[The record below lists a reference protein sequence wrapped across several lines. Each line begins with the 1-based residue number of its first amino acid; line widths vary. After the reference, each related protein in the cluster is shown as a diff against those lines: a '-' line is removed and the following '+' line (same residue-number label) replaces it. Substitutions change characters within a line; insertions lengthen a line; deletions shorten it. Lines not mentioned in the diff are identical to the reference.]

1 VPMPSARLLVLP
13 AAAALLCA
21 LLPERGGTDGWSLFP
36 PLLAIL
42 VAVASGRLVWGLCL
56 ALFSGALI
64 ALPTDVPV
72 YMWPLHA
79 LYMAAI
85 DFVWTPLRDS
95 FQLFIL
101 GFTAS
106 LIGMVRVVSLA
117 GGTRGIAEALVR
129 RAASARSTR
138 LATALLGMAIFFDD
152 YANTIVVGT
161 TMRPITDRFRI
172 SREKLAYLVDSTA
185 APVAGVAII
194 STWIGFEVGLFGDAM
209 DSLGTG
215 ISGYE
220 LFFRALPARFYC
232 LLTLFFLLVSTLMRR
247 DYGPMLR
254 AERRA
259 RQHNQPLAP
268 GAQPMTGD
276 AHQVPDHPD
285 IAGHWAVAA
294 LPVGLVIF
302 GVLAGM
308 HWDAR
313 NAEAVIAAR
322 GEHAFFSRVYWTA
335 VFSNADGAKVMFLS
349 SLAGSGL
356 AFVFARTRKS
366 VRDGSRPLGT
376 STILRT
382 WVSGITG
389 FSYALLILVL
399 AWAIKEM
406 CQAVHT
412 SDYLIGALENVLD
425 PRFLP
430 LLVFGLAAAVAFS
443 IGTSWTTMALLL
455 PTMLPVA
462 HQMGD
467 ITLVIL
473 VAAAV
478 LDGAIFGDHCSP
490 ISDTTVLSSIAASC
504 DHIAHVRTQAP
515 YAITTMCIAAVCGYL
530 GSTLLYST
538 YIGLG
543 LGMLVV
549 VATLV
554 IVGRDP
560 DRTAPLDAD
569 GESASPSLP

>member
-1 VPMPSARLLVLP
+1 MPSVSTRILIQS

-42 VAVASGRLVWGLCL
+42 IAVASGRLVWGLCL
-56 ALFSGALI
+56 ALFCGALI
-64 ALPTDVPV
+64 AQPGDTALYLRPFAA
-72 YMWPLHA
+72 LHA
-79 LYMAAI
+79 AVI
-85 DFVWTPLRDS
+85 DFVWAPLRDS
-95 FQLFIL
+95 FQLYIL

-117 GGTRGIAEALVR
+117 GGTRGIAELLVR

-138 LATALLGMAIFFDD
+138 LATALLGLAIFFDD

-185 APVAGVAII
+185 APVAGIAII
-194 STWIGFEVGLFGDAM
+194 STWIGFEVGLFEDAM
-209 DSLGTG
+209 NSLGTG
-215 ISGYE
+215 LSGYE

-232 LLTLFFLLVSTLMRR
+232 LLTLFFLFASTLLGR
-247 DYGPMLR
+247 DFGPMLQ

-259 RQHNQPLAP
+259 MQFDQPLAP
-268 GAQPMTGD
+268 DAQPMTGEEST
-276 AHQVPDHPD
+276 VPDHPD
-285 IAGHWAVAA
+285 LVGHWLVAA

-308 HWDAR
+308 NWDAR
-313 NAEAVIAAR
+313 DAEAVVAAR
-322 GEHAFFSRVYWTA
+322 SEHALFSRAYWTA

-349 SLAGSGL
+349 SLAGSAL
-356 AFVFARTRKS
+356 AFILARTRRS
-366 VRDGSRPLGT
+366 QRDGSRPLSSALIG
-376 STILRT
+376 RT
-382 WVSGITG
+382 WASGITG

-399 AWAIKEM
+399 AWAMKEM

-412 SDYLIGALENVLD
+412 SDYLVGALENVLD
-425 PRFLP
+425 PRLLP
-430 LLVFGLAAAVAFS
+430 LIVFALAAAVAFS
-443 IGTSWTTMALLL
+443 IGTSWTTMAILL

-515 YAITTMCIAAVCGYL
+515 YALATMSLAAIFGYL
-530 GSTLLYST
+530 GSTLFYST
-538 YIGLG
+538 YVGLG
-543 LGMLVV
+543 LGMAAV
-549 VATLV
+549 VALLL
-554 IVGRDP
+554 IAGRSP
-560 DRTAPLDAD
+560 D
-569 GESASPSLP
+569 SAA

>member
-389 FSYALLILVL
+389 FSYALLILIL

>member
-1 VPMPSARLLVLP
+1 MPMPSARLLILP
-13 AAAALLCA
+13 TAAALLCA

-64 ALPTDVPV
+64 ALPIDVPV

-138 LATALLGMAIFFDD
+138 LATALLGLAIFFDD

-366 VRDGSRPLGT
+366 LRDGRRPLGT

-515 YAITTMCIAAVCGYL
+515 YAMTTMCIAAVCGYL

-538 YIGLG
+538 YVGLG

>member
-1 VPMPSARLLVLP
+1 MPMPSARLLVLP

-138 LATALLGMAIFFDD
+138 LATSLLGLAIFFDD

-356 AFVFARTRKS
+356 AYVFARTRKS

-389 FSYALLILVL
+389 FSYALLILIL

>member
-1 VPMPSARLLVLP
+1 MPMPSARLLILP

-138 LATALLGMAIFFDD
+138 LATALLGLAIFFDD

-209 DSLGTG
+209 DSLGAG

-356 AFVFARTRKS
+356 AFVFARTRRS
-366 VRDGSRPLGT
+366 LRDGRRPLGT

>member
-1 VPMPSARLLVLP
+1 
-13 AAAALLCA
+13 
-21 LLPERGGTDGWSLFP
+21 
-36 PLLAIL
+36 
-42 VAVASGRLVWGLCL
+42 
-56 ALFSGALI
+56 
-64 ALPTDVPV
+64 
-72 YMWPLHA
+72 
-79 LYMAAI
+79 MAAI

-106 LIGMVRVVSLA
+106 LIGMVRVISLA

-129 RAASARSTR
+129 KAASARSTR
-138 LATALLGMAIFFDD
+138 LATALLGLAIFFDD

-172 SREKLAYLVDSTA
+172 SREKLAYLIDSTA

-209 DSLGTG
+209 ESLGTG
-215 ISGYE
+215 VSGYE
-220 LFFRALPARFYC
+220 LFFRALPGRFYC

-259 RQHNQPLAP
+259 SQHNQPLATD
-268 GAQPMTGD
+268 ARPMTGD
-276 AHQVPDHPD
+276 AHRVPEHPD
-285 IAGHWAVAA
+285 IAGHWAIAV
-294 LPVGLVIF
+294 LPVGLVIL

-313 NAEAVIAAR
+313 NAETVIAAR
-322 GEHAFFSRVYWTA
+322 GEHTLFSRTYWTA

-356 AFVFARTRKS
+356 AFILARTRRS
-366 VRDGSRPLGT
+366 MRDGSHPLKT
-376 STILRT
+376 LIILRT
-382 WVSGITG
+382 WTAGITG

-430 LLVFGLAAAVAFS
+430 LVVFGLAAAVAFS

-462 HQMGD
+462 YQMGD

-515 YAITTMCIAAVCGYL
+515 YAITTMCIAAVFGYL

-538 YIGLG
+538 SVGLG

-554 IVGRDP
+554 LAGRDP
-560 DRTAPLDAD
+560 DR
-569 GESASPSLP
+569 

>member
-1 VPMPSARLLVLP
+1 MPMPSARLLILP

-138 LATALLGMAIFFDD
+138 LATALLGLAIFFDD
-152 YANTIVVGT
+152 YAKTIVVGT

-313 NAEAVIAAR
+313 NAEAVITAR

-356 AFVFARTRKS
+356 AFVFARTRRS
-366 VRDGSRPLGT
+366 LRDGRRPLGT

-538 YIGLG
+538 YVGLG
-543 LGMLVV
+543 LGMLAV

>member
-1 VPMPSARLLVLP
+1 MPTPSARLLVLP

-138 LATALLGMAIFFDD
+138 LATALLGLAIFFDD

>member
-1 VPMPSARLLVLP
+1 MPMPSARLLILP

-138 LATALLGMAIFFDD
+138 LATALLGLAIFFDD

-185 APVAGVAII
+185 APVAGVAVI

-335 VFSNADGAKVMFLS
+335 IFSNADGAKVMFLS

-366 VRDGSRPLGT
+366 LRDGRRPLT
-376 STILRT
+376 LSAILRT

-412 SDYLIGALENVLD
+412 SDYLIGALESVLD

-538 YIGLG
+538 YVGLG

-549 VATLV
+549 VATLF

>member
-1 VPMPSARLLVLP
+1 MPMPSARLLILP

-138 LATALLGMAIFFDD
+138 LATALLGLAIFFDD

-313 NAEAVIAAR
+313 NAEAVITAR

-356 AFVFARTRKS
+356 AFVFARTRRS
-366 VRDGSRPLGT
+366 LRDGRRPLGT

-515 YAITTMCIAAVCGYL
+515 YAMTTMCIAAVCGYL

-538 YIGLG
+538 YVGLG
-543 LGMLVV
+543 LGMLAV

>member
-1 VPMPSARLLVLP
+1 MPMPSARLLILP

-138 LATALLGMAIFFDD
+138 LATALLGLAIFFDD

-185 APVAGVAII
+185 APVAGVAVI

-335 VFSNADGAKVMFLS
+335 IFSNADGAKVMFLS

-366 VRDGSRPLGT
+366 LRDGRRPLT
-376 STILRT
+376 LSAILRT

-412 SDYLIGALENVLD
+412 SDYLIGALESVLD

-538 YIGLG
+538 YVGLG

>member
-1 VPMPSARLLVLP
+1 MPMPSARLLVLP

-138 LATALLGMAIFFDD
+138 LATALLGLAIFFDD

-356 AFVFARTRKS
+356 AYVFARTRKS

-543 LGMLVV
+543 LGMLLV

>member
-1 VPMPSARLLVLP
+1 MPMPSARLLVLP

-313 NAEAVIAAR
+313 NAEAVITAR

>member
-1 VPMPSARLLVLP
+1 MPMPSARLLILP

-138 LATALLGMAIFFDD
+138 LATALLGLAIFFDD

-185 APVAGVAII
+185 APVAGVAVI

-335 VFSNADGAKVMFLS
+335 IFSNADGAKVMFLS

-366 VRDGSRPLGT
+366 LRDGRRPLT
-376 STILRT
+376 LSAILRT

-538 YIGLG
+538 YVGLG

>member
-1 VPMPSARLLVLP
+1 MPSARLLILP

-64 ALPTDVPV
+64 ALPIDVPV

-138 LATALLGMAIFFDD
+138 LATALLGLAIFFDD

-366 VRDGSRPLGT
+366 LHDGRRPLGT

-538 YIGLG
+538 YVGLG

>member
-1 VPMPSARLLVLP
+1 MPTPRARLLILP

-72 YMWPLHA
+72 YVWPLHA

-138 LATALLGMAIFFDD
+138 LATALLGLAIFFDD

-209 DSLGTG
+209 DRLGTG

-322 GEHAFFSRVYWTA
+322 GEHALFSRVYWTA

-356 AFVFARTRKS
+356 AFVFARTRRS
-366 VRDGSRPLGT
+366 LRDGSRPLAP

-399 AWAIKEM
+399 AWGIKEM

-554 IVGRDP
+554 IVGHDP

>member
-1 VPMPSARLLVLP
+1 VPLTSARILIPPV
-13 AAAALLCA
+13 AAALLCA
-21 LLPERGGTDGWSLFP
+21 ILPERGGTDGWSLFP
-36 PLLAIL
+36 PILAI
-42 VAVASGRLVWGLCL
+42 VIAVVSGRLVWGLCL

-64 ALPTDVPV
+64 ALPAEVPFYV
-72 YMWPLHA
+72 RPLHA
-79 LYMAAI
+79 LHMAAV
-85 DFVWTPLRDS
+85 DFVWMPLRES

-106 LIGMVRVVSLA
+106 LIGMVRVISIA

-129 RAASARSTR
+129 KAASARSTR
-138 LATALLGMAIFFDD
+138 LATALLGLAIFFDD

-172 SREKLAYLVDSTA
+172 SREKLAYLIDSTA

-209 DSLGTG
+209 ESLGTG
-215 ISGYE
+215 VSGYE

-259 RQHNQPLAP
+259 SQYNQPLAP
-268 GAQPMTGD
+268 DARPMTGD
-276 AHQVPDHPD
+276 AHRVPEHRD
-285 IAGHWAVAA
+285 IAGHWGIAV
-294 LPVGLVIF
+294 LPVGLVIL
-302 GVLAGM
+302 GVLTGM

-313 NAEAVIAAR
+313 GTEAVIAAR
-322 GEHAFFSRVYWTA
+322 GENALFSRTYWTA

-356 AFVFARTRKS
+356 AFILARTRRS
-366 VRDGSRPLGT
+366 LRDGSHPLKMP
-376 STILRT
+376 TILRT
-382 WVSGITG
+382 WTSGITG

-430 LLVFGLAAAVAFS
+430 LIVFGLAAAVAFS

-462 HQMGD
+462 YQMGD
-467 ITLVIL
+467 ITLVVL

-515 YAITTMCIAAVCGYL
+515 YAITTMLVAAIFGYL
-530 GSTLLYST
+530 GSTLFYST
-538 YIGLG
+538 SVGLG
-543 LGMLVV
+543 LGMIVV
-549 VATLV
+549 VATLAL
-554 IVGRDP
+554 VGRDP
-560 DRTAPLDAD
+560 DR
-569 GESASPSLP
+569 

>member
-1 VPMPSARLLVLP
+1 MPTPRARLLILP

-138 LATALLGMAIFFDD
+138 LATALLGLAIFFDD

-209 DSLGTG
+209 DRLGTG

-356 AFVFARTRKS
+356 AFVFARTRRS
-366 VRDGSRPLGT
+366 LRDGSRPLAP

-399 AWAIKEM
+399 AWGIKEM

-554 IVGRDP
+554 IVGHDP

>member
-1 VPMPSARLLVLP
+1 MPMPSARLLVLP

-106 LIGMVRVVSLA
+106 LIGMVRIVSLA

-138 LATALLGMAIFFDD
+138 LATALLGLAIFFDD

-268 GAQPMTGD
+268 GAQPMTGG

-356 AFVFARTRKS
+356 AYVFARTRKS

-389 FSYALLILVL
+389 FSYALLILIL

-515 YAITTMCIAAVCGYL
+515 YAITTMFIAAVCGYL

>member
-1 VPMPSARLLVLP
+1 MPLPSARILIPPV
-13 AAAALLCA
+13 AASLLCA
-21 LLPERGGTDGWSLFP
+21 ILPERGGTDGWSLFP
-36 PLLAIL
+36 PVLAIV

-64 ALPTDVPV
+64 ALPAEVPFYV
-72 YMWPLHA
+72 RPLHA
-79 LYMAAI
+79 LNMAAV
-85 DFVWTPLRDS
+85 DFVWTPLRES

-106 LIGMVRVVSLA
+106 LIGMVRVISLA

-138 LATALLGMAIFFDD
+138 LATALLGLAIFFDD

-172 SREKLAYLVDSTA
+172 SREKLAYLIDSTA

-209 DSLGTG
+209 ESLGTG
-215 ISGYE
+215 VSGYE

-259 RQHNQPLAP
+259 SQHNQPLATD
-268 GAQPMTGD
+268 ARPMTGD
-276 AHQVPDHPD
+276 EHRVPEHPD
-285 IAGHWAVAA
+285 IAGHWAIAV
-294 LPVGLVIF
+294 LPVGLVIL

-322 GEHAFFSRVYWTA
+322 GEHTLFSRTYWTA

-356 AFVFARTRKS
+356 VFVLARTRRS
-366 VRDGSRPLGT
+366 LRDGSHPLKT

-382 WVSGITG
+382 WTSGITG

-430 LLVFGLAAAVAFS
+430 LVVFGLAAAVAFS

-462 HQMGD
+462 YQMGD
-467 ITLVIL
+467 ITLVVLI
-473 VAAAV
+473 AAAV

-515 YAITTMCIAAVCGYL
+515 YAITTMCIAAVFGYL

-538 YIGLG
+538 SVGLG

-554 IVGRDP
+554 LAGRDP
-560 DRTAPLDAD
+560 DK
-569 GESASPSLP
+569 

>member
-1 VPMPSARLLVLP
+1 MPTPRARLLILP

-72 YMWPLHA
+72 YVWPLHA

-138 LATALLGMAIFFDD
+138 LATALLGLAIFFDD

-209 DSLGTG
+209 DRLGTG

-356 AFVFARTRKS
+356 AFVFARTRRS
-366 VRDGSRPLGT
+366 LRDGSRPLAP

-399 AWAIKEM
+399 AWGIKEM

-554 IVGRDP
+554 IVGHDP

>member
-1 VPMPSARLLVLP
+1 MPMPSARLLVLP

-85 DFVWTPLRDS
+85 DFVWTPLRDL

-138 LATALLGMAIFFDD
+138 LATALLGLAIFFDD